1 MGLKYGTHNYSVIQ
15 EFNNK
20 CRYILFCLFLLLPYS
35 SIFLSFVQR
44 NFYLFFQWLNTNVSS
59 YKFHVSM
66 IKIICLLSVL
76 SLIISFFVLFL
87 ISAFVVFRVHR
98 RNLFCLT
105 QNEFISMAFFITHFS
120 FFLNHHQ
127 RPQSFFKRM
136 LDVVKTP
143 ARRSDTSLNHDS
155 EHSDDGGYGEHR

>member
-44 NFYLFFQWLNTNVSS
+44 NFYLFFQWSNTNVSS
-59 YKFHVSM
+59 YKFHVS
-66 IKIICLLSVL
+66 IFAFC
-76 SLIISFFVLFL
+76 SFFDYIFL
-87 ISAFVVFRVHR
+87 CFISHICICCFQS
-98 RNLFCLT
+98 T
-105 QNEFISMAFFITHFS
+105 QKEFILFNLEWIYFSGFFITRFS
-120 FFLNHHQ
+120 FFFLHHHQ

>member
-44 NFYLFFQWLNTNVSS
+44 NFYLFFQWSNINVSS

-66 IKIICLLSVL
+66 FKIIFLLSVL

-87 ISAFVVFRVHR
+87 LSAFVVFRVHW
-98 RNLFCLT
+98 RNLFNLERIYF
-105 QNEFISMAFFITHFS
+105 NGFFITHFP
-120 FFLNHHQ
+120 FFYIIIRDLRH
-127 RPQSFFKRM
+127 
-136 LDVVKTP
+136 
-143 ARRSDTSLNHDS
+143 SLR
-155 EHSDDGGYGEHR
+155 EC